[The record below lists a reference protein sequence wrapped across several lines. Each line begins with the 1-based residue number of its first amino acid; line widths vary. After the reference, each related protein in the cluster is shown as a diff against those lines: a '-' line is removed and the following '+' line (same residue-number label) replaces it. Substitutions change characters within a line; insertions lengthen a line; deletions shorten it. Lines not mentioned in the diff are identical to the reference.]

1 MKKFL
6 PLILFLTAAGL
17 AEAGS
22 VQFSTYY
29 PAPFGMY
36 DRLRLVPRAG
46 LQPGDCDEASEAGTF
61 YYESGVG
68 LRLCDEAT
76 LTWGS
81 IGGGVWTQSG
91 DNIYPSD
98 TATNPDL
105 KVGIGTTTPLQ
116 KLHVAGGDI
125 MIDNATFLRG
135 KDAFGQGWGL
145 VGIIGNTFY
154 VGSPGGPPIS
164 FFAGRVAERMD
175 SDNTAGNVGI
185 GTASPNAR
193 LSLGTSSQVAKL
205 LLYDGGLTTQGG
217 NGFFAGLGFVDD
229 GTTYITT
236 ASDGDINL
244 GRWTAANME
253 NRETWMFLAQSGNVG
268 IGTTTPNNKLQV
280 AGLVNFDDTR
290 FSTLLGKSAGSV
302 NTGNYNSFFGYQ
314 AGFSNTTG
322 YQNTASGA
330 GALSDNTTGYGN
342 TASGF
347 LALFSNT
354 TANDNTANGNGALYF
369 NTGAANTAS
378 GAGALYANT
387 VGFSNTASG
396 NGSLR
401 DNTTGYQNTASGAGA
416 LSDNTTGY
424 NNTAIGS
431 QAFYSN
437 TTGNNNTTIGYA
449 AGDNITTGSRNIIIG
464 SDIDAPSATADNQL
478 SIGNLIFGTGL
489 DGTGTTI
496 STGNVGIGTAS
507 PTSKL
512 HVIGKATFTG
522 GVDPPYISFSN
533 ESHESIKEFAK
544 TVEEHEKVMQF
555 WNEQT
560 RRMEVYVID
569 EDKFYTIAGELI
581 E

>member
-164 FFAGRVAERMD
+164 FFAG
-175 SDNTAGNVGI
+175 
-185 GTASPNAR
+185 
-193 LSLGTSSQVAKL
+193 
-205 LLYDGGLTTQGG
+205 GLTTQGG

-302 NTGNYNSFFGYQ
+302 NTGNYNSFFGYR

-330 GALSDNTTGYGN
+330 GALRLNTTGYGN

-437 TTGNNNTTIGYA
+437 TTGNNNVTIGYA

>member
-164 FFAGRVAERMD
+164 FFAGPGAERMYI
-175 SDNTAGNVGI
+175 DNTTGNVGI

-280 AGLVNFDDTR
+280 VGLVNFDATR

-314 AGFSNTTG
+314 AGFS
-322 YQNTASGA
+322 
-330 GALSDNTTGYGN
+330 
-342 TASGF
+342 
-347 LALFSNT
+347 
-354 TANDNTANGNGALYF
+354 
-369 NTGAANTAS
+369 
-378 GAGALYANT
+378 
-387 VGFSNTASG
+387 
-396 NGSLR
+396 
-401 DNTTGYQNTASGAGA
+401 NTTGYQNTASGAGA